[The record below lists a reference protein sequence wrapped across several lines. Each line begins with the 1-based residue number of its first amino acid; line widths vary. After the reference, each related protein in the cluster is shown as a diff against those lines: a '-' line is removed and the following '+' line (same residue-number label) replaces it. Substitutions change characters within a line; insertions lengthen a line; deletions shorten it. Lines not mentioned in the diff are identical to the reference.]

1 MAQKYSRPL
10 SLEAKAGL
18 INFLEAL
25 FETLIIEEVD
35 EKDQIA
41 KDKAIEALQ
50 TDLDITLFMAAF
62 LTVAGFGLTMF
73 HPKISSGEMT
83 TREAAERLVGMIVVG
98 RAVDIS
104 ERPP

>member
-1 MAQKYSRPL
+1 VTQKYSRPL

-25 FETLIIEEVD
+25 LETLIIEEVS

-50 TDLDITLFMAAF
+50 TDLDITLLMSAF
-62 LTVAGFGLTMF
+62 LMVAGFGLTMF
-73 HPKISSGEMT
+73 QPRISSGEMT
-83 TREAAERLVGMIVVG
+83 TREAAERLVGMIVVA

-104 ERPP
+104 KRPP